1 MSKDV
6 IISQLENKQNCLI
19 CNAQLAVSTRNCFN
33 IFKTILFPL
42 EKKACDLIGKV
53 FIIDNTKIFIIT
65 NILHL
70 NKPKNKIN

>member
-42 EKKACDLIGKV
+42 EKKACDLIGK
-53 FIIDNTKIFIIT
+53 IIFKSYSYNIHLT
-65 NILHL
+65 NFGF
-70 NKPKNKIN
+70 KNH